1 MRKSTAAVAVA
12 SLLIG
17 ALALSGCTSW
27 FESPNKPA
35 NAAIGVANG
44 LLKKAASL
52 DEQVKSDASSLQNV
66 PFTKAGATDAL
77 ALITSIQT
85 NLASERADLVAAKA
99 AMDGIGKLDVDAVLK
114 QYAKLESSAIDAR
127 IVLADSEARLYTGF
141 NHLYSALSESTSQI
155 DTQDTLTAI
164 QEMQQEVTSFGESA
178 ANAAKAAA
186 DFFTTNKLGG

>member
-44 LLKKAASL
+44 LLEKAASL
-52 DEQVKSDASSLQNV
+52 DEQVKSDASSLQDV
-66 PFTKAGATDAL
+66 PFTKAGAKDAL
-77 ALITSIQT
+77 ALTASIQT
-85 NLASERADLVAAKA
+85 HLASERADLVAAKA
-99 AMDGIGKLDVDAVLK
+99 AMDGIANLEVDKVLK
-114 QYAKLESSAIDAR
+114 RYAKLESSAIDAR

-141 NHLYSALSESTSQI
+141 DHLYAALSESASKI

-178 ANAAKAAA
+178 ANAAKAAS